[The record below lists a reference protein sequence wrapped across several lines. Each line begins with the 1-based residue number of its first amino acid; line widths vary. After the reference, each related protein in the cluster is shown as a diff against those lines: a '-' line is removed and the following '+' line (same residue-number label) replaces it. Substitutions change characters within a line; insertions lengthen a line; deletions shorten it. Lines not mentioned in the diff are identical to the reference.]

1 MSEVK
6 TEFEPKIIG
15 FLCNWCSYAGADLA
29 GVSRLAYPTN
39 LRVIRVMCSARVDPV
54 HILDS
59 FLNGV
64 DGILVGGCHLGDC
77 HYITGNYY
85 AEKKIELTKK
95 LLQIAGIEEKR
106 LRLEWVSAAEGV
118 KFSQIVTEF
127 TETIKNLGPFQWMDK
142 LMELQAAKEVANG
155 RYFRILAVK
164 AKDFVDVGNVYGE
177 RFTKHE
183 INRMING
190 IINDEYI
197 SAKIRLMIKEK
208 VMSVKELSQQLDLP
222 PPRIFRHITE
232 LKRSGF
238 AIIDKIE
245 GTTPFYKASVRESQ

>member
-1 MSEVK
+1 MSA
-6 TEFEPKIIG
+6 TITDFEPKIIG

-29 GVSRLAYPTN
+29 GVSRLTYPTN

-59 FLNGV
+59 FLNGA

-95 LLQIAGIEEKR
+95 LMQIAGIKEER
-106 LRLEWVSAAEGV
+106 LRLEWISAAEGV
-118 KFSQIVTEF
+118 KFSQVVTDF
-127 TETIKNLGPFQWMDK
+127 TEIIKNLGPFPCMDK
-142 LMELQAAKEVANG
+142 LMELQAAQEVANG

-164 AKDFVDVGNVYGE
+164 AKDFVDDGNVYGE

-183 INRMING
+183 INRMINE
-190 IINDEYI
+190 IIIDEYI

-222 PPRIFRHITE
+222 PPRVLRHITD
-232 LKRSGF
+232 LKRSGL
-238 AIIDKIE
+238 AKIDEIN
-245 GTTPFYKASVRESQ
+245 GTTPLYKAV